1 MSYLS
6 QPTSIFD
13 YGVVK
18 IGENINVDDGVIS
31 VPEIIAGV
39 GITIDANTNFITISS
54 TGADLINVYGTTTN
68 YTATLEDEYIGV
80 YSASAVTITL
90 PAGVPG
96 RVYII
101 KDEFGQ
107 GSGKIT
113 IKPQTG
119 ESIDGKVSYVIGV
132 PNQSVS
138 VVFRAGQWRII

>member
-6 QPTSIFD
+6 QPASILD
-13 YGVVK
+13 YGVVQ
-18 IGENINVDDGVIS
+18 IGENINVDDGIIS
-31 VPEIIAGV
+31 VPAIIAGI
-39 GITIDANTNFITISS
+39 GITIDANTDFITISS
-54 TGADLINVYGTTTN
+54 TGADLIKVYGTTTN

-80 YSASAVTITL
+80 NSTTAVTITL
-90 PAGVPG
+90 PNGVSG

-101 KDEFGQ
+101 KDELGQ

-113 IKPQTG
+113 IQPQTG